1 LASIGLSTHVAIA
14 QILFAIIAKA
24 GSYDSA
30 KVRDQVFNG
39 TFKGTVMGHLV
50 FKPNGLA
57 LFESTASQWWDAKQN
72 LIYPFMKGGWKLKM
86 MPPWGQG

>member
-1 LASIGLSTHVAIA
+1 
-14 QILFAIIAKA
+14 
-24 GSYDSA
+24 
-30 KVRDQVFNG
+30 
-39 TFKGTVMGHLV
+39 MGHLV